1 LLKELIEHIAKS
13 LVDYPE
19 EVKVNVVESETRV
32 IFELS
37 VMKEDMGRVIGKE
50 GRIAEAM
57 RILLS
62 AASAAEGS
70 KRATLEIVE

>member
-1 LLKELIEHIAKS
+1 MIKELIEHIARS
-13 LVDYPE
+13 LVDNPE
-19 EVKVNVVESETRV
+19 AVRVNDVESETRV

-37 VMKEDMGRVIGKE
+37 VAKEDMGRVIGKG

-57 RILLS
+57 RIILT
-62 AASAAEGS
+62 AASAAEGA

>member
-1 LLKELIEHIAKS
+1 MLNELIEHMAKA
-13 LVDYPE
+13 LVDNPE

-32 IFELS
+32 IFELN
-37 VMKEDMGRVIGKE
+37 VLKEDMGRVIGKQ

-57 RILLS
+57 RILL
-62 AASAAEGS
+62 AGASAAEGA

>member
-1 LLKELIEHIAKS
+1 MLKELIENIAKS
-13 LVDYPE
+13 LVDSPDQ
-19 EVKVNVVESETRV
+19 VKINVVESETRM

-37 VMKEDMGRVIGKE
+37 VAKEDMGRVIGKE

-57 RILLS
+57 RVLL
-62 AASAAEGS
+62 AGASAAKGA

>member
-1 LLKELIEHIAKS
+1 MLKDLIENMARA

-19 EVKVNVVESETRV
+19 EVEVNVVESETRL
-32 IFELS
+32 IFELN
-37 VMKEDMGRVIGKE
+37 VTKEDMGRVIGKG

-57 RILLS
+57 RILL
-62 AASAAEGS
+62 AGASAAQGT